1 MSRKRKRFG
10 QSGEEAAVAF
20 LKKQGYRI
28 LEKNYRVKVG
38 EVDIIAE
45 HKKTVVFIEVKSRAD
60 EEYEAPIE
68 AVTPHKQHKI
78 IQTAQIFLLR
88 NKIVDRAIRFDV
100 VSISGDPD
108 NPDSWT
114 LELVA
119 DAFRA

>member
-1 MSRKRKRFG
+1 MTRKRKRFG
-10 QSGEEAAVAF
+10 KSGEQAAVVF

-28 LEKNYRVKVG
+28 LEKNYRVPVG

-45 HKKTVVFIEVKSRAD
+45 HKKKVVFVEVKSRAD
-60 EEYEAPIE
+60 GEYEAPIE

-78 IQTAQIFLLR
+78 IQTAQIFLAR

-108 NPDSWT
+108 SPESWT

>member
-1 MSRKRKRFG
+1 M
-10 QSGEEAAVAF
+10 VF

-28 LEKNYRVKVG
+28 LEKNYRVPVG

-45 HKKTVVFIEVKSRAD
+45 HKKTVVFVEVKSRAD
-60 EEYEAPIE
+60 EEYESPIE

-78 IQTAQIFLLR
+78 IQTAQIFLAR

-108 NPDSWT
+108 NPESWT

>member
-1 MSRKRKRFG
+1 MTKRRKSFG
-10 QSGEEAAVAF
+10 RAGEEAAVAF

-28 LEKNYRVKVG
+28 LDKNYRVPVG

-45 HKKTVVFIEVKSRAD
+45 HKKTVVFIEVKSRAN
-60 EEYEAPIE
+60 EEYEAPIA

-108 NPDSWT
+108 HPKSWT